1 MNKEDLP
8 IHLKFMASLGLVK
21 IKTTPRKNDQALPK
35 GFSTMDRDQYV
46 SKGTLPKG
54 FYNKTKGYHKKS
66 ISISSSQIIAILAIG
81 VPIALGVIPLI
92 MDAEEDAAIEE
103 AQTLADKA
111 RIIAEKEAKN
121 AWEDIEWDNPDNQ
134 AKLYLL
140 RDDIDQS
147 SCSTL
152 ENMFTNNER
161 WTLRAYVAHTILEKG
176 C

>member
-1 MNKEDLP
+1 MSKEDLP
-8 IHLKFMASLGLVK
+8 IHLKVMASLGLVK
-21 IKTTPRKNDQALPK
+21 IKTTPRKNDQTLPK
-35 GFSTMDRDQYV
+35 GFGSVDRDEYV

-54 FYNKTKGYHKKS
+54 FMGGPKGYVKKS
-66 ISISSSQIIAILAIG
+66 RSFSSSQLIGILAIS
-81 VPIALGVIPLI
+81 VPIILGVIPLL
-92 MDAEEDAAIEE
+92 MDAEEQESIEE